1 MSLSITSESAPEI
14 ESEQKSRTKP
24 AKIRKNK
31 TKEKSESKAESQA
44 ESSPEQIKIVSRDA
58 IQNFSSPAFFR
69 ALCEKNLKYM
79 IQQYSRLV
87 EKQLKI
93 PQAKTLEIWNEL
105 AAKSGLE
112 IDMNLIISIESA
124 QPARP
129 EPKICQHYMPK
140 AKRNCTSAVSGKSKT
155 GKYCGQH
162 LKYEDKTNDEK
173 MEKTEKKQCE
183 YSSKNGTRCDK
194 KISDKDEE
202 GKHCSGHIKKSKS
215 SEKSSPVKSKKSR
228 KSEKDSSRKNS
239 EVVLRPRKHSSLDIY
254 IDATTNLVIDND
266 SKKIYGRLEADQI
279 LPLRKEDEEWLQKHH
294 YEYDME
300 MWNIKHKSTTENDES
315 GKSDDSEDEKE
326 DAE

>member
-1 MSLSITSESAPEI
+1 MSLSITSDSVPEV
-14 ESEQKSRTKP
+14 ESEQKSRSKP
-24 AKIRKNK
+24 PKIRKNK
-31 TKEKSESKAESQA
+31 TKEKNESKPENQV
-44 ESSPEQIKIVSRDA
+44 ESSPEQIKIVSRDN
-58 IQNFSSPAFFR
+58 IQSFSSPAFFR

-79 IQQYSRLV
+79 IQQYSKLV

-112 IDMNLIISIESA
+112 IDMNLIISAEPS
-124 QPARP
+124 QSARP

-140 AKRNCTSAVSGKSKT
+140 AKRNCTSTVSSKSKT

-162 LKYEDKTNDEK
+162 LKHEDEK
-173 MEKTEKKQCE
+173 ADEEKTEKIEKKQCE
-183 YSSKNGTRCDK
+183 YLLRNGNRCDK

-215 SEKSSPVKSKKSR
+215 SEKSSPAKSKKSR

-239 EVVLRPRKHSSLDIY
+239 EVALRPRKHSSLDIY

-294 YEYDME
+294 YEYDAE
-300 MWNIKHKSTTENDES
+300 MWSIKHKSITENDE
-315 GKSDDSEDEKE
+315 KSEDSEDEKE